1 MSSVLHSSSQVLSFR
16 HQASWALLSMSAGA
30 VNGGAFLACERF
42 VSHVT
47 GTVTQLGV
55 GQDVWELTLESI
67 TLLIAFILGAMAS
80 VFAIQARA
88 ARGRRPLHAA
98 PLFAV
103 VGVLLGVSVLGHV
116 GWFGPF
122 GGDEGS
128 VFALLCT
135 LAFAMGLMNASVA
148 TSTASL
154 VRTTHLTG
162 PATDLGVHLS
172 MAWISNDP
180 DERRQMLRMA
190 ALRALKLAAFAL
202 GAMVMV
208 PVADQ
213 AGYLSFALPALLVS
227 VATVR
232 SFTATSDDDDAHDD
246 SLLPAA

>member
-16 HQASWALLSMSAGA
+16 HQTSWGLLSMSAGA

-55 GQDVWELTLESI
+55 GHDVWELTLESV
-67 TLLIAFILGAMAS
+67 TLLVAFILGAMAS
-80 VFAIQARA
+80 VFAIQARSV
-88 ARGRRPLHAA
+88 RGRRPLHAA

-103 VGVLLGVSVLGHV
+103 VGVLLTVSLTGHV

-122 GGDEGS
+122 GGEEGS

-172 MAWISNDP
+172 MAWISRDP
-180 DERRQMLRMA
+180 AERSLMLRMS

-208 PVADQ
+208 PVADA

-227 VATVR
+227 IATLR
-232 SFTATSDDDDAHDD
+232 SFGVARDDGARED
-246 SLLPAA
+246 SLLPAE